1 MSVYSRSGRVRPQGG
16 GIELFSWYLIRLS
29 GLALFV
35 LALAHFSILHFLFD
49 PAQQDSDF
57 IANVR
62 WSSLF
67 WRATDWLM
75 LMLVLFHAFM
85 GVRTVVADY
94 TRGRVRRAVTV
105 ALYGLAAILFAMGT
119 FVVLTLPAAH
129 VVPAG

>member
-16 GIELFSWYLIRLS
+16 GLELFSWYLIRLS

-49 PAQQDSDF
+49 PAQQDSEF

-75 LMLVLFHAFM
+75 LMLVLFHSFL
-85 GVRTVVADY
+85 GVRVVVRDY
-94 TRGRVRRAVTV
+94 VKGGART
-105 ALYGLAAILFAMGT
+105 ALLMGLYLLAFVLFVMGSI
-119 FVVLTLPAAH
+119 VVLTLPMATIAK
-129 VVPAG
+129 

>member
-49 PAQQDSDF
+49 PAQQDSEF

-75 LMLVLFHAFM
+75 LMLVLFHSFL
-85 GVRTVVADY
+85 GVRIVVRDY
-94 TRGRVRRAVTV
+94 VKGGART
-105 ALYGLAAILFAMGT
+105 ALLMGLYLLAFVLFVMGSI
-119 FVVLTLPAAH
+119 VVLTLPMATIAK
-129 VVPAG
+129 

>member
-1 MSVYSRSGRVRPQGG
+1 MSAYSRSRVRPQGG

-29 GLALFV
+29 GLGLFV

-49 PAQQDSDF
+49 PAQQDSEF

-75 LMLVLFHAFM
+75 LMLVLFHSFL
-85 GVRTVVADY
+85 GVRVVVRDY
-94 TRGRVRRAVTV
+94 IKGGARTAVLMG
-105 ALYGLAAILFAMGT
+105 LYLLAFILFVMGSI
-119 FVVLTLPAAH
+119 VVLTLPMATIAK
-129 VVPAG
+129 

>member
-16 GIELFSWYLIRLS
+16 GLELFSWYLIRLS

-49 PAQQDSDF
+49 PAQQDSEF

-75 LMLVLFHAFM
+75 LMLVLFHSFL
-85 GVRTVVADY
+85 GVRVVVRDY
-94 TRGRVRRAVTV
+94 VKGGART
-105 ALYGLAAILFAMGT
+105 ALLMGLYLLAFVLFVMGSI
-119 FVVLTLPAAH
+119 VVLTLPIATIAK
-129 VVPAG
+129 